1 MLLTLT
7 KHSRRKTDGYKKAQQ
22 TQKKYRGL
30 VKPTNGLPLHNK
42 IVFVNVYNIFTA
54 FVAALLFYLV

>member
-22 TQKKYRGL
+22 TQKNTEGW
-30 VKPTNGLPLHNK
+30 
-42 IVFVNVYNIFTA
+42 
-54 FVAALLFYLV
+54 